1 MLQFLEL
8 QHLPGNFKGD
18 SDMNIQ
24 ESAKRLALFVLS
36 DVVLCVFAE
45 YLFLIDAIISDICEL
60 CIMA

>member
-18 SDMNIQ
+18 PDMNIQ

-36 DVVLCVFAE
+36 DVVLW
-45 YLFLIDAIISDICEL
+45 FLLNIYF
-60 CIMA
+60 